1 MTAAPDLVYII
12 HGSNAHTWWRRLAN
26 GGYPWW
32 RRWSL
37 FSYAL
42 RQAFENECEIR
53 EYRWSGHNSHQAR
66 LDAGAD
72 LAVEIE
78 KESAARRVH
87 LIGHSHGGNVA
98 LAAVNRLPPH
108 RVASTVVLAN
118 PNMALVDGRGS
129 PPEWLYWANAA
140 RRVSRIWNLYSPED
154 FVQTRLAE
162 WFHGLTLDR
171 QKTLLVRSTY
181 GGADHKAVQDVEIH
195 WARRLPAHGSMH
207 SAAIGTVVG
216 ALLKGATLTQ
226 AMQAGGLAFS
236 ERNHVQ
242 DRGGWPGSD
251 RVFEM
256 IQAHADPAP
265 FDLGNATG
273 GVGILF
279 VHGLTASPAEM
290 RTMAQVVAQAAGW
303 RCVGLLLPGHGTRIE
318 DMQRASGKEWTV
330 AVEHAYEELSRECN
344 RVFLVGLS
352 LGAVLACHLALRRAH
367 DPKLGGL
374 ILLAPAFG
382 VTTARTIG
390 IHLVRIFHNLR
401 NKSSRAS
408 DYFLDHELYS
418 YLQIPLNRAAE
429 LIQLGREAAQNI
441 GRLRDLPIMMFV
453 GDRESTVSLEKIL
466 SVARENSWIRLVHLP
481 RSRHILTVEPDK
493 EMMFEASIRF
503 MEECVGSGFAQKV

>member
-1 MTAAPDLVYII
+1 MSFAGAAI
-12 HGSNAHTWWRRLAN
+12 TR
-26 GGYPWW
+26 
-32 RRWSL
+32 
-37 FSYAL
+37 
-42 RQAFENECEIR
+42 
-53 EYRWSGHNSHQAR
+53 HQAR

-72 LAVEIE
+72 LAGAIE

-98 LAAVNRLPPH
+98 LAAVNRLPPQ

-118 PNMALVDGRGS
+118 PNMALLDGRGS

-140 RRVSRIWNLYSPED
+140 RRVPRIWNLYSPED

-181 GGADHKAVQDVEIH
+181 GGAEHKAVQNVEIH
-195 WARRLPAHGSMH
+195 WTRRLSAHGSMH

-226 AMQAGGLAFS
+226 AMQAGGLACS

-256 IQAHADPAP
+256 IRALRIQPRLIWGTP
-265 FDLGNATG
+265 RG
-273 GVGILF
+273 
-279 VHGLTASPAEM
+279 ASVSSSS
-290 RTMAQVVAQAAGW
+290 MALRRPRRRCGPWLRQWSQAAGW

-318 DMQRASGKEWTV
+318 DMQRTNGKEWTA

-352 LGAVLACHLALRRAH
+352 LGAVLACHLALRRSH

-382 VTTARTIG
+382 VTTART
-390 IHLVRIFHNLR
+390 HRH
-401 NKSSRAS
+401 SSCP
-408 DYFLDHELYS
+408 
-418 YLQIPLNRAAE
+418 YLSQPAE
-429 LIQLGREAAQNI
+429 QG
-441 GRLRDLPIMMFV
+441 
-453 GDRESTVSLEKIL
+453 
-466 SVARENSWIRLVHLP
+466 
-481 RSRHILTVEPDK
+481 
-493 EMMFEASIRF
+493 
-503 MEECVGSGFAQKV
+503 